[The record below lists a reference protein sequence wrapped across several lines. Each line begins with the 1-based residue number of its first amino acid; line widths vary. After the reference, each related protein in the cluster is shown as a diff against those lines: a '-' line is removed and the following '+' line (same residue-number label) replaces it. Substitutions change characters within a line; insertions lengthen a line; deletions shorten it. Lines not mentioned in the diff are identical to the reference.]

1 MVQSWVL
8 LGILIIAELMVLPRV
23 PAALIGG
30 AVPLNPLS
38 WIGYG
43 ELGEVV
49 IERRSYPGAYWLI
62 VLTLAAFAAI
72 LALFIY
78 AVVFRAVS

>member
-1 MVQSWVL
+1 MQSWVL

-30 AVPLNPLS
+30 AVPLNPLG

-43 ELGEVV
+43 ELGEVMV
-49 IERRSYPGAYWLI
+49 DRRSCPGAYWLI
-62 VLTLAAFAAI
+62 VLTLAGFAAI
-72 LALFIY
+72 LAAFIY
-78 AVVFRAVS
+78 VVLFRAVS